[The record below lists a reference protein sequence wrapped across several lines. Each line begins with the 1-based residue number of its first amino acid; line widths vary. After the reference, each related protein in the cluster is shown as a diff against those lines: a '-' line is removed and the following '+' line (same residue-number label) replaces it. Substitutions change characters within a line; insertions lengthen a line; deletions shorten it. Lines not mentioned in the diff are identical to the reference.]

1 MQLKV
6 IISGTFHAIAL
17 LHLTRPAIKRLQQQ
31 RGESWRT
38 HLGLMAVGPNRKR
51 LLRDF
56 LQDGGYTPKVNVL
69 RQGMHLQAKHFGIEI
84 LANDCEESPEQIN
97 SKQAE
102 IQLLPLLKG
111 FGEDDL
117 LGVFQLQ
124 ADASLTCA
132 WEIDTP
138 FSGESLQLQLENFGR
153 VLNVE
158 ERYDIIHGL
167 TYADAQPATRQ
178 LENFGKS
185 RMLKHIFHVP
195 RSS

>member
-31 RGESWRT
+31 RDESWRS
-38 HLGLMAVGPNRKR
+38 HLGLMAVGPNRKK
-51 LLRDF
+51 LLPEF

-97 SKQAE
+97 SKQTE

-124 ADASLTCA
+124 ADAALTCT
-132 WEIDTP
+132 WQIENP
-138 FSGESLQLQLENFGR
+138 FSGESLQLHLENYAR
-153 VLNVE
+153 LLNVE
-158 ERYDIIHGL
+158 ERFDIIHTL
-167 TYADAQPATRQ
+167 TYAGAQPAARQ
-178 LENFGKS
+178 LESFGKS